1 MVSLPTHKGVG
12 NASKNNL
19 THRLACSVSYLCFL
33 NLYLTNKN
41 QIDIDGS
48 VSLYP
53 SKNIMKVS
61 ILSKSELFN
70 LIEKKELTSKSA
82 VVSFADDK
90 DEFLDFPKNID
101 VLKVVFYDIRPSS
114 TVKEHYDDLLP
125 EAHEI
130 AHFVHQKVLEGKD
143 IICQCDYGISR
154 SAGLAAAI
162 LQRYAHRGID
172 VFADYKYTPN
182 QFVYNKVYQALMRL
196 K

>member
-1 MVSLPTHKGVG
+1 
-12 NASKNNL
+12 
-19 THRLACSVSYLCFL
+19 
-33 NLYLTNKN
+33 
-41 QIDIDGS
+41 
-48 VSLYP
+48 
-53 SKNIMKVS
+53 MKVS
-61 ILSKSELFN
+61 ILSKSELFK

-82 VVSFADDK
+82 VVSFADEKED
-90 DEFLDFPKNID
+90 FLDFPKNVD

-114 TVKEHYDDLLP
+114 TVKEHYDNLLP
-125 EAHEI
+125 EANDI
-130 AHFVHQKVLEGKD
+130 AHFVHQKILEGKD
-143 IICQCDYGISR
+143 IICQCDCGISR